1 MFGFAHCFDINKML
15 EHEGGYVAYTDGL
28 QKFRE
33 EISKAIEHLQNLNC
47 AYYCKATS
55 DISVD
60 VITALEL

>member
-1 MFGFAHCFDINKML
+1 ML